1 MEFENEKQ
9 AKKALEKDGMEVG
22 AVERGDA
29 QMMGRTLGVKELQ
42 DKLYGHRYAATTLD
56 GNPDFVALCAA
67 YGLPAKR
74 AESNRQAVEIAK
86 EMLEHKGPF
95 VLVCR
100 VDPDTPTI

>member
-1 MEFENEKQ
+1 MRVK
-9 AKKALEKDGMEVG
+9 
-22 AVERGDA
+22 
-29 QMMGRTLGVKELQ
+29 GRPVFQFACRQVPFNLL
-42 DKLYGHRYAATTLD
+42 YAATNLD

-67 YGLPAKR
+67 YGLLAKR

>member
-1 MEFENEKQ
+1 MGELGTLCQTGVDIKLIIMENGR
-9 AKKALEKDGMEVG
+9 LGM
-22 AVERGDA
+22 
-29 QMMGRTLGVKELQ
+29 VKELQ